1 MRPDDLLALSL
12 EALSAH
18 RLRYA
23 LSALAIAVGIGAVV
37 LLVSIGE
44 GTRRFV
50 VQQMSQ
56 FGTTVVGVNPGKV
69 STGGIPGAAGSSRH
83 LTLDDAMALRRVPGV
98 TAVMPYAMGTAA
110 VEGGGRIRSVVVQGV
125 VSETER
131 VWTIHT
137 AVGQFLPKTD
147 WSQRSPVC
155 VLGPKLKRELFGDG
169 NVIGERVRVAD
180 ARYRVIGVMESK
192 GNYLG
197 FDLDDT
203 AYLPVADVM
212 ALFRLPEVLEI
223 DMLCT
228 SVDDIDSVVARTRA
242 LMINRHRRED
252 VTITSQKDAMQMVN
266 NILRVLTGSVA
277 AIAAISLLVGSIGIL
292 TILWIVVRERT
303 REIGLVRALGGTRA
317 QIVAWYLCEAA
328 LTAAAGGI
336 AGLALGVGG
345 GALLHAAL
353 PALQSATP
361 PGIVITALA
370 LSVTVGLVA
379 GAAPA
384 WRASRLDPVESLR
397 AE

>member
-1 MRPDDLLALSL
+1 VRSRDLLALSV

-44 GTRRFV
+44 GTRQFV
-50 VQQMSQ
+50 VQQVSQ
-56 FGTTVVGVNPGKV
+56 FGTTLVSVNPGKV
-69 STGGIPGAAGSSRH
+69 QTGGIPGAAGSSRH

-98 TAVMPYAMGTAA
+98 TAVMPYAMGTAT
-110 VEGGGRIRSVVVQGV
+110 VEGGGRLRSVVIQGV
-125 VSETER
+125 VSQTER
-131 VWTIHT
+131 VWTFHT
-137 AVGQFLPKTD
+137 AVGQFLPETD
-147 WSQRSPVC
+147 WSQRSPVV
-155 VLGPKLKRELFGDG
+155 VLGPKLKRELFGDA
-169 NVIGERVRVAD
+169 NAIGEHVRIAH
-180 ARYRVIGVMESK
+180 ARYRVIGIMESK

-203 AYLPVADVM
+203 AYLAVADVM
-212 ALFRLPEVLEI
+212 ALFRLPEVLEV
-223 DMLCT
+223 DMLCA
-228 SVDDIDSVVARTRA
+228 SLDEVDGVVERSRA
-242 LMINRHRRED
+242 LMIDRHRRED
-252 VTITSQKDAMQMVN
+252 CTITSQKDAMQTIN
-266 NILRVLTGSVA
+266 NVLRMLTGAVA

-303 REIGLVRALGGTRA
+303 QEIGLVQALGGTRR
-317 QIVAWYLCEAA
+317 QIAAWYLCEAA
-328 LTAAAGGI
+328 MTAAAGGV
-336 AGLALGVGG
+336 AGLVFGVGG
-345 GALLHAAL
+345 SALLHALL

-361 PGIVITALA
+361 PGIVIIALA
-370 LSVTVGLVA
+370 LSVGMGLVA